1 MTVPDSAPSPSV
13 IDGKYRV
20 LRELSREGN
29 MTLYEVESGAGVR
42 RKVAWFEVGSS
53 SERQNFHAYR
63 TALRSLAPAGLTDV
77 VARPGAYYAVWQEV
91 NGTPLS
97 EVAAQPVKRQET
109 LEAVQQ
115 LQSKLAEHGFALPDA
130 DIVLEGPQD
139 ATPRIAYLRPAPLG
153 RTHAELLAL
162 GAPLLGQLQGGK
174 LRKARKPRERG
185 AWLSFVPGILFL
197 AGAGWIGAQ
206 AAQIYLNPPLAT
218 VKGVTGQPARTA
230 AKTLTD
236 AGFEV
241 VYSYGDSGSVPVG
254 TVIRQDPP
262 AGNTLPLGRQVLLTV
277 NNPAPLTVPKLE
289 DLTVEQA
296 NAPLKENALK
306 LGKVLKVD
314 GTISN
319 TPEGRIIAQI
329 PAPGAIT
336 QRGVPI
342 QVLVSTG
349 VTGRET
355 WIPDLTGLTYEQA
368 RDHARAAGLVVT
380 EAETE
385 PSDQPENTVLRQEP
399 KPFVRV
405 TVGGPVKL
413 VVAAAK
419 FTPPS
424 QPTSPVPIPPPY
436 IPPVVPDPEAP
447 ADLANPAP
455 ATPDGTNPS
464 TATPVTPP
472 VADNVQRTVNF
483 VYKFPDDLP
492 AGSYSVVVQ
501 DADGEREVMP
511 ATDTAQTQLAGLQA
525 NAQIQ
530 VRGNAVFIVRANGAE
545 FARVNPQ

>member
-1 MTVPDSAPSPSV
+1 M
-13 IDGKYRV
+13 
-20 LRELSREGN
+20 
-29 MTLYEVESGAGVR
+29 
-42 RKVAWFEVGSS
+42 
-53 SERQNFHAYR
+53 
-63 TALRSLAPAGLTDV
+63 
-77 VARPGAYYAVWQEV
+77 
-91 NGTPLS
+91 
-97 EVAAQPVKRQET
+97 
-109 LEAVQQ
+109 
-115 LQSKLAEHGFALPDA
+115 
-130 DIVLEGPQD
+130 
-139 ATPRIAYLRPAPLG
+139 
-153 RTHAELLAL
+153 
-162 GAPLLGQLQGGK
+162 
-174 LRKARKPRERG
+174 
-185 AWLSFVPGILFL
+185 
-197 AGAGWIGAQ
+197 GAQ
-206 AAQIYLNPPLAT
+206 AAQIYLNPPMAT
-218 VKGVTGQPARTA
+218 VKGVTGQPARKA
-230 AKTLTD
+230 AQTLTD
-236 AGFEV
+236 AGFQVE
-241 VYSYGDSGSVPVG
+241 YTYGDSGSVPVG
-254 TVIRQDPP
+254 TVIRQEPA

-329 PAPGAIT
+329 PAPGATT

-349 VTGRET
+349 VKGRET

-380 EAETE
+380 EAERE

-436 IPPVVPDPEAP
+436 VPPVVPDPTEP
-447 ADLANPAP
+447 
-455 ATPDGTNPS
+455 TPS
-464 TATPVTPP
+464 TDPNAAGTTTPP
-472 VADNVQRTVNF
+472 ASQTLPPSVPDSVQRTVNF
-483 VYKFPDDLP
+483 VYEFPRDLP

-501 DADGEREVMP
+501 DADGEREVMQ
-511 ATDTAQTQLAGLQA
+511 ATDSTTTQLAGMRA

-545 FARVNPQ
+545 YARVNPQ